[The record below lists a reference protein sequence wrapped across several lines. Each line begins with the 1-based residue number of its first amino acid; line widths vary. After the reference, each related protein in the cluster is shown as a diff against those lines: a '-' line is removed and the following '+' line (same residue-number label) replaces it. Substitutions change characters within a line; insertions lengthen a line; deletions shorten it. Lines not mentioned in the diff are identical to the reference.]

1 MAAVMSTVKQAL
13 AAQISAYFAVNG
25 GRQTN
30 VRPYRAV
37 STYPCI
43 TMAITDLIPFDT
55 MGPQGIAAVHVTVTI
70 HCNSSDPDSD
80 EIAMD
85 DYLSI
90 GTANGSSVIDAINS
104 DHTLGGVV
112 ENATALEVRAP
123 ADTPNDYAADLPL
136 TVLLRKV
143 GAQT

>member
-1 MAAVMSTVKQAL
+1 MAAVMTTVKEAL
-13 AAQISAYFAVNG
+13 AAQISAYFAANG

-30 VRPYRAV
+30 VRPYRSV

-43 TMAITDLIPFDT
+43 TMAITDLVPFGT
-55 MGPQGIAAVHVTVTI
+55 MGPAGIAEVQLMVTI
-70 HCNSSDPDSD
+70 HVNSADPDSD

-85 DYLSI
+85 DYMSV
-90 GTANGSSVIDAINS
+90 GVGNGSSVIDAINS

-112 ENATALEVRAP
+112 ENVTALEVRAP
-123 ADTPNDYAADLPL
+123 VDTPNDYAADVPL
-136 TVLLRKV
+136 MVLLRKV